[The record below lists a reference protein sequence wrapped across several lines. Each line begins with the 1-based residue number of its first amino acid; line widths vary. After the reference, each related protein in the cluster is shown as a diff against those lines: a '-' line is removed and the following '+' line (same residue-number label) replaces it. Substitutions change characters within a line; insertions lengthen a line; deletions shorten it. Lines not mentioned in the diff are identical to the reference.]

1 LGANPPERMKR
12 LVRLLTGYAK
22 EEAGP
27 GASTNLEIPGNVLFD
42 VEVDGVRCLLI
53 AAQRPQAPRMS
64 ALSPREKEV
73 AVMVAEGY
81 PNKTIAA
88 MLRISSWTV
97 STYLRRIFVKLDVHS
112 RTAMVSRL
120 FEAGVISETADV
132 RPTAPWW
139 GSKERSSDGTGPPAG
154 PRLLAAHVR
163 PARMRGRYS

>member
-1 LGANPPERMKR
+1 MKR

-27 GASTNLEIPGNVLFD
+27 GASTSPELPGNVLFD
-42 VEVDGVRCLLI
+42 GEVDGVRCLLI
-53 AAQRPQAPRMS
+53 AARPQATRMS

-132 RPTAPWW
+132 PPAAPWW
-139 GSKERSSDGTGPPAG
+139 GSEERTGDGTEPPAG
-154 PRLLAAHVR
+154 PRFLAAQVR
-163 PARMRGRYS
+163 PASMRGRS

>member
-1 LGANPPERMKR
+1 MRR
-12 LVRLLTGYAK
+12 LVRLLAGYAK
-22 EEAGP
+22 KEAGI
-27 GASTNLEIPGNVLFD
+27 GASTHVETPGNVLLD
-42 VEVDGVRCLLI
+42 AEVDGVRCVLI
-53 AAQRPQAPRMS
+53 AAQRQQAPRMS

-120 FEAGVISETADV
+120 FEAGLISETADA
-132 RPTAPWW
+132 RPAEPWW
-139 GSKERSSDGTGPPAG
+139 GAEERAGNGTE
-154 PRLLAAHVR
+154 AAAQAR
-163 PARMRGRYS
+163 PVPVRGRDS